1 MPIFSAIW
9 IDAAFSGGIKPLD
22 HPAAFR
28 TAMLLLLVF
37 GTNDKSYAMPAI
49 FLNCRWQ
56 VEQLQGND
64 DGIAVHRDITELDT
78 AFKPVVGGEPSIA
91 VPQHEYRRG

>member
-1 MPIFSAIW
+1 
-9 IDAAFSGGIKPLD
+9 
-22 HPAAFR
+22 
-28 TAMLLLLVF
+28 MLLLLVF
-37 GTNDKSYAMPAI
+37 GTDDKSDAMPAI
-49 FLNCRWQ
+49 FFNGRRQ

-64 DGIAVHRDITELDT
+64 YGIAVHGDITELDT